1 MTAAIQSLMCP
12 KCGGP
17 LEDQR
22 PKAKPTQPDFK
33 CANPGCVNEKGYRT
47 GVWLDKLPRRAPA
60 QTGYAREMAPKQAL
74 TERPQQLTEP
84 TGNLMPWE
92 TNPRDERARLLFWV
106 CFDDVLAGL
115 RERKLTD
122 MFNGENVA
130 ALTATLYIQRAKLG
144 S

>member
-1 MTAAIQSLMCP
+1 MTAALATMQCP

-60 QTGYAREMAPKQAL
+60 QTGYAKEMAPKQPF
-74 TERPQQLTEP
+74 TERPAALSKPEP
-84 TGNLMPWE
+84 PLPWE
-92 TNPRDERARLLFWV
+92 ATPKDEQLVRLYWA
-106 CFDDVLAGL
+106 CF
-115 RERKLTD
+115 
-122 MFNGENVA
+122 
-130 ALTATLYIQRAKLG
+130 
-144 S
+144 

>member
-1 MTAAIQSLMCP
+1 MTAALNQLLCP

-60 QTGYAREMAPKQAL
+60 QTGYAREQAPRQPL
-74 TERPQQLTEP
+74 TERPAALAKPEQIL
-84 TGNLMPWE
+84 PWE
-92 TNPRDERARLLFWV
+92 TSPKDEQLVTLYWT
-106 CFDDVLAGL
+106 CFDEVLAGL
-115 RERKLTD
+115 KSRALKDGFHDEQ
-122 MFNGENVA
+122 VA
-130 ALTATLYIQRAKLG
+130 AMTATLYIARSKLL
-144 S
+144 